1 MKFGK
6 LEFWQHVIDFI
17 STGAHRSA
25 DLTTVSTMMIFE
37 WATQVDEIQKFGILA
52 NNSFPTMHQAD
63 YVYEFFRK
71 NSFFLHSTGAHR
83 FATLNGRINNDDL
96 RMRISAGG

>member
-1 MKFGK
+1 MKFGN

-52 NNSFPTMHQAD
+52 TDSLLHLHWGTL
-63 YVYEFFRK
+63 FR
-71 NSFFLHSTGAHR
+71 HT
-83 FATLNGRINNDDL
+83 
-96 RMRISAGG
+96 